1 MPSELF
7 IVAGVGLFMSC
18 AVGVLIWVLYR
29 ASRKN

>member
-7 IVAGVGLFMSC
+7 IVAGVGLFMSS